1 MSEPT
6 YHVHPLAFCDNERS
20 DWAVQNYL
28 NAEAETDY
36 FLDRAILTDRGQLDQ
51 TYKYWVIIT
60 KLADSNDLSPNS
72 SYADYALGHTLG
84 GD

>member
-6 YHVHPLAFCDNERS
+6 YHVHTIAFGYNERS
-20 DWAVQNYL
+20 DWAVRNYL

-36 FLDRAILTDRGQLDQ
+36 FLDRVILTDRGQLDQ

-60 KLADSNDLSPNS
+60 KLADSNALNPNS
-72 SYADYALGHTLG
+72 SYANYALGHTPG